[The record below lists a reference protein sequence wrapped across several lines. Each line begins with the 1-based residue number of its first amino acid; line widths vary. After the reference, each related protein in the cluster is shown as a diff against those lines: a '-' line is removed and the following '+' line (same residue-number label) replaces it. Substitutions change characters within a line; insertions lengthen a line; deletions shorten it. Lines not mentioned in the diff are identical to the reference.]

1 MYPYFPT
8 SFKYETLS
16 NLNPGDFVVLYND
29 GANKLV
35 VEKQVIDAFNLYFG
49 FVTNSYTAGQV
60 AEIYGLR
67 VVNNQLVGLVPG
79 DTYYAHPT
87 NPGEVTNVLP
97 IGTSVIQQVGV
108 AINTTD
114 LDTQYYN
121 NYEGSGGG
129 TVTSVALALPT
140 EFTISGS
147 PVTTTGTL
155 TGTWANQTN
164 NFVLAGPSV
173 APAGAPTFRALV
185 AADIPS
191 LSSIY
196 QPLDSDLTTIAG
208 LTPTTDNFIQSKA
221 GAWASRTVAEVYT
234 DLQPS
239 VMDDLC
245 MYSIVASGGFALGTG
260 TGAQSAF
267 ATGGDV
273 WTLAANTTYE
283 FEWIIRITKSGTT
296 CTLSAGFALGGGGSV
311 TSVIINA
318 IGGSGASG
326 NAGVIWGYVN
336 IGGGQV
342 TVTSVTNALVTL
354 KGLIRMNAGGTVTPQ
369 ITFSASPT
377 SPVMAAG
384 SHIKFTKWN
393 SDVTNTRGT
402 VA

>member
-1 MYPYFPT
+1 MPILIRRGT
-8 SFKYETLS
+8 DAQRTLVTF
-16 NLNPGDFVVLYND
+16 LDGEVIWATDTQEFWIGDGVTPGGIYIG
-29 GANKLV
+29 GA
-35 VEKQVIDAFNLYFG
+35 AG
-49 FVTNSYTAGQV
+49 FVPSTRNITING
-60 AEIYGLR
+60 
-67 VVNNQLVGLVPG
+67 
-79 DTYYAHPT
+79 
-87 NPGEVTNVLP
+87 VTW
-97 IGTSVIQQVGV
+97 
-108 AINTTD
+108 D
-114 LDTQYYN
+114 LSADRTWTV
-121 NYEGSGGG
+121 G
-129 TVTSVALALPT
+129 TVTSIGLVTPAEITVA
-140 EFTISGS
+140 GS
-147 PVTTTGTL
+147 PVTTSGNITL
-155 TGTWANQTN
+155 TWANQTN
-164 NFVLAGPSV
+164 NLVFAGPAV
-173 APAGAPTFRALV
+173 APAGVPTFRALV

-196 QPLDSDLTTIAG
+196 QPLDSDLTDIAA
-208 LTPTTDNFIQSKA
+208 LAPANDDIIQRKA
-221 GAWASRTVAEVYT
+221 GAWTNRTIAQYYA
-234 DLQPS
+234 DLQSS

-267 ATGGDV
+267 DTPGDV

-342 TVTSVTNALVTL
+342 TVTSATNALVTL
-354 KGLIRMNAGGTVTPQ
+354 KGLIRMNVGGTVTPQ

>member
-1 MYPYFPT
+1 VIST
-8 SFKYETLS
+8 SMTT
-16 NLNPGDFVVLYND
+16 
-29 GANKLV
+29 NKL
-35 VEKQVIDAFNLYFG
+35 IGRA
-49 FVTNSYTAGQV
+49 TAGTG
-60 AEIYGLR
+60 AMEEITL
-67 VVNNQLVGLVPG
+67 
-79 DTYYAHPT
+79 
-87 NPGEVTNVLP
+87 
-97 IGTSVIQQVGV
+97 
-108 AINTTD
+108 
-114 LDTQYYN
+114 
-121 NYEGSGGG
+121 GSGISMSGLGVLSSTGSGG
-129 TVTSVALALPT
+129 TVTDVGLALPT

-147 PVTTTGTL
+147 PVNTTGTL

-196 QPLDSDLTTIAG
+196 QPLDSDLTDIAA
-208 LTPTTDNFIQSKA
+208 LAPANDDIIQRKA
-221 GAWASRTVAEVYT
+221 GAWTNRTIAQYYA
-234 DLQPS
+234 DLQSS

-267 ATGGDV
+267 DTPGDV

-342 TVTSVTNALVTL
+342 TVTSATNALVTL